1 MAANPTS
8 IAERYS
14 QKVIAR
20 VARAPLIGAWRAV
33 AVTTVL
39 VTVAGGLLMRLTDPK
54 DFPNVWTGL
63 WWAVQTV
70 TTVGYGDALPES
82 VAGRIVAALVMLG
95 GIGFLTVTTAAI
107 TSVFVTAAR
116 QRTGEAGGHPDLA
129 ALERKIEDLTEEVRG
144 LRRDARG
151 EGTSSPPGGKG

>member
-1 MAANPTS
+1 MVGKGTVVQRY
-8 IAERYS
+8 AEN
-14 QKVIAR
+14 VIAR
-20 VARAPLIGAWRAV
+20 VARAPLLGAWRAV

-39 VTVAGGLLMRLTDPK
+39 VTIAGGLLMRLTDPEN
-54 DFPNVWTGL
+54 FPNIWTGL

-82 VAGRIVAALVMLG
+82 LPGRIVAVVVMLG

-116 QRTGEAGGHPDLA
+116 HRAGEAGGQSGLA
-129 ALERKIEDLTEEVRG
+129 ALERRIEELTEEVRG

-151 EGTSSPPGGKG
+151 EGSGSPPGREE